1 MREYPHLSEA
11 ISFVLEQHRLE
22 RGMSKSALADFAALQ
37 RKYLFEIEQGVKKP
51 TVNAIFSLCDALQVA
66 PDEFFRQV
74 VNRMKELQQNDFR
87 PQ

>member
-1 MREYPHLSEA
+1 MREYPYLSDA
-11 ISFVLEQHRLE
+11 IARILEQHRLE

-51 TVNAIFSLCDALQVA
+51 TVNAIFSLCEALQVA

>member
-1 MREYPHLSEA
+1 
-11 ISFVLEQHRLE
+11 
-22 RGMSKSALADFAALQ
+22 MSKSALADFAAMQ

-51 TVNAIFSLCDALQVA
+51 TVNAIFSLCEALQVA

>member
-11 ISFVLEQHRLE
+11 ISYVLEKFRLE

-51 TVNAIFSLCDALQVA
+51 TVNAIFSLCEALQVD

-74 VNRMKELQQNDFR
+74 VIRMKDLQQNN
-87 PQ
+87 PHP

>member
-11 ISFVLEQHRLE
+11 ISLVLEQCRLE

-51 TVNAIFSLCDALQVA
+51 TVNAIFSLCEALQIA

-74 VNRMKELQQNDFR
+74 VNRMKELQQNTPR
-87 PQ
+87 S

>member
-51 TVNAIFSLCDALQVA
+51 TVNAIFSLCEALQVA

>member
-1 MREYPHLSEA
+1 MREYPYLSDA
-11 ISFVLEQHRLE
+11 IARILEQHRLE

-37 RKYLFEIEQGVKKP
+37 RKYLCEIDQGVKKP
-51 TVNAIFSLCDALQVA
+51 TVNAIFSLCEALQVA

>member
-1 MREYPHLSEA
+1 MREYPFLSEA
-11 ISFVLEQHRLE
+11 IAHVLEKLRQE

-37 RKYLFEIEQGVKKP
+37 RKYLFEIEQGEKRP
-51 TVNAIFSLCDALQVA
+51 TVNAIFSLCEALQVA

-74 VNRMKELQQNDFR
+74 VNRMKELQRNEPR